1 MTNMKKKVV
10 IHIGTLYAKP
20 EYADDLINSL
30 EALKQAPGYISHE
43 CYRDIED
50 ENKFTLVE
58 KWQSKEDHEHF
69 VKSFSKEAMEQW
81 LNMVAK
87 VGEDSYFQKVEC

>member
-1 MTNMKKKVV
+1 MKQKVV
-10 IHIGTLYAKP
+10 IHIGTLHAKP

-30 EALKQAPGYISHE
+30 EALKQSPGYISHE

-58 KWQSKEDHEHF
+58 RWQSKQDHENF
-69 VKSFSKEAMEQW
+69 VKSFSPEAMEQW
-81 LNMVAK
+81 LNMVAD
-87 VGEDSYFQKVEC
+87 VGDDSYFQEVVS